1 MPTGAELEE
10 LIDNNN
16 CIWTWTTQNGVNGYK
31 VTSKK
36 NKHSLFLPAS
46 GNRFDSMLCLE
57 GTHGRY
63 WSSTPGSRVY
73 ACSMDFDEYYVYGS
87 GSGSPGRSF
96 GLSVRL
102 VQDY

>member
-1 MPTGAELEE
+1 MPTRAELEE

-16 CIWTWTTQNGVNGYK
+16 CSWTWTTQNGVNGYK

-57 GTHGRY
+57 GTNGPY
-63 WSSTPGSRVY
+63 WSSSLMSSHPEFAYYLGFNLAEVVCGST
-73 ACSMDFDEYYVYGS
+73 S
-87 GSGSPGRSF
+87 RSL
-96 GLSVRL
+96 GQSVRP
-102 VQDY
+102 VCAY